1 MAEILTSLRNAV
13 IAGFVLAALLLLL
26 YLGTQGYD
34 GRTFGTFF
42 FRWLHVLSGIMW
54 VGLLYYFNF
63 VQIPNMTRIPDAQK
77 PAIGKVIAPAALWW
91 FRWAAMATIATG
103 LILAWLNG
111 YILEAI
117 ALGLID
123 GVAKHSM
130 IGIGMWLGAIM
141 WFNVWFVIWP
151 SQQRALG
158 LVEAS
163 AEAKAA
169 SARTAMLVSR
179 ANIVLS
185 VPMLFAM
192 VSAQNLF

>member
-1 MAEILTSLRNAV
+1 MCVSMCS
-13 IAGFVLAALLLLL
+13 F
-26 YLGTQGYD
+26 Q
-34 GRTFGTFF
+34 TFF
-42 FRWLHVLSGIMW
+42 VYIFFFSSRRRHTGCALVTG
-54 VGLLYYFNF
+54 
-63 VQIPNMTRIPDAQK
+63 VQTC
-77 PAIGKVIAPAALWW
+77 ALPIW

-151 SQQRALG
+151 SQQDRKSTRLN
-158 LVEAS
+158 S
-163 AEAKAA
+163 
-169 SARTAMLVSR
+169 SH
-179 ANIVLS
+179 
-185 VPMLFAM
+185 
-192 VSAQNLF
+192 